1 MNLHKNIIKGWLPE
15 NGRKCRNFKKRNHH
29 IQWRRLKIRFCYIPV
44 GYSSIFILVCIIKHP
59 LNILLIHLQSINQ
72 LNSLRDSSLIRKDK
86 FYHFELTRI
95 KVFLSIL
102 FLPIFP
108 QNLYCLFL
116 FIHGSQ
122 QLEICFYA
130 KSSNRLYSRHGRL
143 DSTWNRHIWELL
155 VVFTVAS
162 FVGNPVVELVKKTK
176 KLILRHK
183 FKFSNHYIFRTWWCK
198 L

>member
-15 NGRKCRNFKKRNHH
+15 NGRKCRNLKKRNHH

-102 FLPIFP
+102 FAYFHPEFILSVSFYPWFPATRNLLLCQIIKPTIFEAWKTWF
-108 QNLYCLFL
+108 NL
-116 FIHGSQ
+116 
-122 QLEICFYA
+122 E
-130 KSSNRLYSRHGRL
+130 SSYLRVTGRLYSR
-143 DSTWNRHIWELL
+143 
-155 VVFTVAS
+155 
-162 FVGNPVVELVKKTK
+162 
-176 KLILRHK
+176 IL
-183 FKFSNHYIFRTWWCK
+183 CG
-198 L
+198 